1 MSRTFESDGSLQIKT
16 LEQRVNKV
24 KDRVFKVFSKAVG
37 VKNMREHEAKL
48 EAAFKEAQD
57 RQSRLRRQIT
67 ELNAEED
74 RIRSSLQELEL
85 KRERFGGALKVRLS
99 IQIYVSEE
107 FRVPKGRLICL
118 RLIWWQSTVLQC
130 PLTNAMSCYAVR
142 SLRYGSGK
150 GVIRRTSSCVRH
162 EKSGSATAWLAI

>member
-67 ELNAEED
+67 ELNA
-74 RIRSSLQELEL
+74 
-85 KRERFGGALKVRLS
+85 GGALKVRLS

-118 RLIWWQSTVLQC
+118 RSIWWQSTVLQC